1 LIDRYAAVKLS
12 PIEEEMSFDENNQ
25 NYISK
30 KNNSRQPLA
39 ALTSGDA
46 NPFSQLIEIDRQ
58 KIFKEELDKI

>member
-1 LIDRYAAVKLS
+1 
-12 PIEEEMSFDENNQ
+12 MSFDENNQ

-39 ALTSGDA
+39 ALTSDA
-46 NPFSQLIEIDRQ
+46 NPDSQLIEIDRQ